1 MWRVDTMTA
10 KWIACVGL
18 LGFLAVPAVA
28 GDRPGKGEASRPTV
42 LLKTEVEIRG
52 VLSATETGV
61 TVTVREESVKDTIWT
76 TGEEA
81 VWQLDLGGVGE
92 LQKKVRALNGKQVVV
107 TGTARLLGVRTV
119 TYKTLQQPAYE
130 SLQPSRPQLG
140 SQSVL
145 VVEHKIKVGTLQA
158 AGK

>member
-1 MWRVDTMTA
+1 MPA
-10 KWIACVGL
+10 KWVACVGL

-28 GDRPGKGEASRPTV
+28 GDRPGKRDVPRPTV
-42 LLKTEVEIRG
+42 LLKTEVEVRG
-52 VLSATETGV
+52 VLSATEKGV

-81 VWQLDLGGVGE
+81 VWQLDLGGVDE
-92 LQKKVRALNGKQVVV
+92 LKKKAPALNGKQVVV
-107 TGTARLLGVRTV
+107 TGTARLLGARTV
-119 TYKTLQQPAYE
+119 TYKTLAQPAFE
-130 SLQPSRPQLG
+130 SLRPSRPQFA

-145 VVEHKIKVGTLQA
+145 VVEHTIKVGTLQA